1 MTSDGARRLV
11 AAAAGRGLTLAVAES
26 LTAGMVCARV
36 ADVPGASAVL
46 RGGVVAY
53 ASDLKV
59 LLLDVDP
66 DLLARHG
73 AVHPAVAEQMAVG
86 VRLRLRADLGLA
98 TTGVAGPDPSEGHA
112 PGTVHVAVADSGGV
126 AVRSLRLPGDRASVR
141 SATTDHVLALVLER
155 LEPA

>member
-1 MTSDGARRLV
+1 MTSDLARRLV
-11 AAAAGRGLTLAVAES
+11 ASATGRGLTLAVAES

-53 ASDLKV
+53 ATDLKT

-86 VRLRLRADLGLA
+86 VRLRLGSDLGVA
-98 TTGVAGPDPSEGHA
+98 TTGVAGPEPSGGHA
-112 PGTVHVAVADSGGV
+112 PGTVHVAVADGDGV
-126 AVRSLRLPGDRASVR
+126 AVRSLTLAGDRASVR
-141 SATTDHVLALVLER
+141 SATTDHALALVLER
-155 LEPA
+155 LGPA